1 MTGIYCMEFNLIVL
15 LLCTMLHTTH
25 PKDYIDF
32 ICSKLCNKLSTMV
45 KKLEQNEDL
54 ERHVKGKRA
63 QLWLNNYTR
72 KKINMLMDTGDFE
85 SVSYLLKVSV
95 HRLAAGYELGV
106 VKITNTK
113 IEKQQ
118 KKAIND
124 ALESIERLK
133 DIKKR

>member
-1 MTGIYCMEFNLIVL
+1 
-15 LLCTMLHTTH
+15 
-25 PKDYIDF
+25 
-32 ICSKLCNKLSTMV
+32 MV

-63 QLWLNNYTR
+63 QLWLDNYTR

-106 VKITNTK
+106 VNITNTK